1 MYVTKNGLVIAAA
14 IARSLPAPAIIRSRK
29 DQLRHRIFTGDAQM
43 SFDQASLDSAG
54 VFLIGELEKLDQKLH
69 MPLTSVT
76 WNRDIDLREDV
87 TIADEV
93 SSYTNSSFAAA
104 GGLTPTGK
112 AWISKDANAIP
123 GIALDIGKTPRPLH
137 LWGMEMKWTIPE
149 LLSAQALG
157 RPIDSQKLEGL
168 KLKHNMDTDEMVYIG
183 DTSKSATGM
192 VNNASVSTTN
202 VVNGVSTSP
211 LWSAKTPDEI
221 LSDINTLISTVWTNS
236 AVAVAPGELRLPPL
250 KFGYLAATKVS
261 NAGNATLL
269 EFVREKNLASVVNGK
284 PLNVQPLKWLTGRGA
299 GGTDR
304 MMAYTRNPDYI
315 RYPLV
320 PLQRTPLEY
329 RSLFQITTY
338 FGRLGEVEIPYTETV
353 GYADGF

>member
-1 MYVTKNGLVIAAA
+1 MSYVSKNGLVIPAAA
-14 IARSLPAPAIIRSRK
+14 VALAAPALIGLRK
-29 DQLRHRIFTGDAQM
+29 ARLRHSIFTTDAQM
-43 SFDQASLDSAG
+43 TFDQATIDSTG
-54 VFLIGELEKLDQKLH
+54 VFLVGELEKLDPKLH
-69 MPLTSVT
+69 MPLTSVM
-76 WNRDIDLREDV
+76 WPRDIDLREDV

-112 AWISKDANAIP
+112 AWISKDANSIT

-137 LWGMEMKWTIPE
+137 LWGMEMKWTLPE
-149 LLSAQALG
+149 LFSAQQLG

-168 KLKHNMDTDEMVYIG
+168 KLKHNMDVDEMVYIG
-183 DTSKSATGM
+183 DASKGAAGM
-192 VNNASVSTTN
+192 VNSSAVTPTN
-202 VVNGVSTSP
+202 VVNGALSSP
-211 LWSAKTPDEI
+211 LWVNKTPDEV
-221 LSDINTLISTVWTNS
+221 LNDLNTLLSTTWTNS
-236 AVAVAPGELRLPPL
+236 AVAVVPTELRLPPQ
-250 KFGYLAATKVS
+250 KFSYIASTKVS
-261 NAGNATLL
+261 NAGNTTIL
-269 EFVREKNLASVVNGK
+269 EFVREKCISSIINNK
-284 PLNVQPLKWLTGRGA
+284 PLNIQPLKWLTGRGA

-304 MMAYTRNPDYI
+304 MVAYTRNSEYI

-338 FGRLGEVEIPYTETV
+338 FGRLGEVEIPYPETV